1 MVPQW
6 NSTLLNANDLP
17 NFKKFPTSYT
27 AFRQQTSNVPV
38 RNMLPTLKALP
49 YIPDAQFSEAE
60 EFMPQLA
67 LGGQKDPRAVL
78 DFVGGEDAGL
88 KRLTDYIESGALQ
101 TYKDTRNGL
110 LGKDAS
116 SKFSPWFAQ
125 GSLSVVKVMNTV
137 L

>member
-27 AFRQQTSNVPV
+27 AFRQQTSSVPV

-60 EFMPQLA
+60 QFMPKLPPR
-67 LGGQKDPRAVL
+67 LKEPRAVL

-88 KRLTDYIESGALQ
+88 KRLAEYIESGALQ
-101 TYKDTRNGL
+101 TYKETRNGL